1 MAADAAPAPAHTG
14 SRATRALGVASLLLL
29 AALALYGLVLTKPA
43 PAPPAGQGD
52 AMRLIYVH
60 VPSAMLMYVPFTLT
74 LVGSV
79 LWLRRRSVWWDT
91 LAGAAAE
98 VGVVLT
104 AMCLVTGSLWGRP
117 TWGTYWDWDPRL
129 TSTALMFLVYL
140 GYLAIRRLP
149 ADVEVRNRRT
159 AIVGIAGFA
168 NVPIVHFA
176 VDWWRSLHQDATI
189 GTLDVKIQGLQLFTL
204 FLGFAAFAV
213 TTAWLLVHRF
223 RLAWLE
229 DRAEEH
235 LLEQAIAARRHEAGV
250 GGEALA

>member
-1 MAADAAPAPAHTG
+1 MASPATAPTGTG
-14 SRATRALGVASLLLL
+14 SRGTRVLGFASLLLV
-29 AALALYGLVLTKPA
+29 AALVVYGLVLTDPE
-43 PAPPAGQGD
+43 PPPPEGQGD

-60 VPSAMLMYVPFTLT
+60 VPAAMLMYVPYLLT
-74 LVGSV
+74 LIGSIMW
-79 LWLRRRSVWWDT
+79 LWKRSAWWDT

-104 AMCLVTGSLWGRP
+104 GMCLVTGSLWGRP

-149 ADVEVRNRRT
+149 ADVEVRNRRA
-159 AIVGIAGFA
+159 AIVGIAGFV

-189 GTLDVKIQGLQLFTL
+189 GTTDVKIEGLQLFTL
-204 FLGFAAFAV
+204 FLGFVAFAV
-213 TTAWLLVHRF
+213 TTAWLLIHRF
-223 RLAWLE
+223 RVGWLE

-235 LLEQAIAARRHEAGV
+235 LLQQAIAERRAEAAEV
-250 GGEALA
+250 AS

>member
-1 MAADAAPAPAHTG
+1 MAAPASTAVATPTGTG
-14 SRATRALGVASLLLL
+14 SAGTRVLGVASILLVG
-29 AALALYGLVLTKPA
+29 ALVLFGLVLTD
-43 PAPPAGQGD
+43 PAPPPPEGQGD

-60 VPSAMLMYVPFTLT
+60 VPAAMMMYVPFTLT
-74 LVGSV
+74 LVGSIM
-79 LWLRRRSVWWDT
+79 WLVKRSVWWDT

-140 GYLAIRRLP
+140 GYLAIRRIP
-149 ADVEVRNRRT
+149 DDPEVRNRRA
-159 AIVGIAGFA
+159 AIVGIAGFV

-204 FLGFAAFAV
+204 FLGFVAFGV
-213 TTAWLLVHRF
+213 TTAWLLIHRF

-229 DRAEEH
+229 DRADE
-235 LLEQAIAARRHEAGV
+235 LLLDAAIEARRAEAG
-250 GGEALA
+250 L